1 MPIIKVSK
9 EVCKKDCLILCFMKY
24 KFFVGIDVSKLTI
37 DVASLSSKNSQ
48 VMIHNVF
55 SNDAKGIKEMADFLK
70 KTFAGYHHNVTLFCM
85 ESTGMYCN
93 ALLSFF
99 KEASANV
106 WVENAIQIKRSSGI
120 VRGKQD
126 KTDAHRIAMYAYK
139 NADTARLWKPAREV
153 MEQIRNLT
161 SLRDRMVQTQKKLQT
176 PIDELEAVG
185 EKKMAELL
193 AKSISKSLKAI
204 DADIKE
210 IELKITDLMN
220 KDESLHHLFKLVTSV
235 VGIGF
240 VTATNLIIHT
250 NEFTIMK
257 DSRKLACFCGVA
269 PFAHQSGTSIRG
281 KTRVS
286 HMANKKLKTNLHMAS
301 LSAVKFDNELKAYY
315 ERKVAAGKHKMSVL
329 NAVKCKLLARVVS
342 VVNNNKEYVKK
353 AA

>member
-1 MPIIKVSK
+1 
-9 EVCKKDCLILCFMKY
+9 MKY
-24 KFFVGIDVSKLTI
+24 KFFVGIDVSKSTFG
-37 DVASLSSKNSQ
+37 VAVLCRDNSQ
-48 VMIHNVF
+48 QIVHHVF
-55 SNDAKGIKEMADFLK
+55 SNDEKGIKEMGQFLK
-70 KTFAGYHHNVTLFCM
+70 ETFSDYNHTNTLFCM

-93 ALLSFF
+93 ALLNFF
-99 KEASANV
+99 KETSTDV

-120 VRGKQD
+120 TRGKQD
-126 KTDAHRIAMYAYK
+126 KIDACRIALYAYK
-139 NADTARLWKPAREV
+139 NADAARLWKPAREV
-153 MEQIRNLT
+153 MEQIRNLA

-176 PIDELEAVG
+176 PINEFEAVG
-185 EKKMAELL
+185 EKKMAALL

-204 DADIKE
+204 DADIKQ
-210 IELKITDLMN
+210 IELKITTLM
-220 KDESLHHLFKLVTSV
+220 KQDESLNHLFKLVSSV

-257 DSRKLACFCGVA
+257 DCRKLSCFCGVA
-269 PFAHQSGTSIRG
+269 PFPNQSGTSIRG

-301 LSAVKFDNELKAYY
+301 LTAVKFDPELKTYY
-315 ERKVAAGKHKMSVL
+315 ERKVAEGKHKMSVL

-342 VVNNNKEYVKK
+342 VVNNQKEYVKK

>member
-1 MPIIKVSK
+1 M
-9 EVCKKDCLILCFMKY
+9 Y
-24 KFFVGIDVSKLTI
+24 KFFVGIDVSKLTF
-37 DVASLSSKNSQ
+37 DVACLSKENSQ
-48 VMIHNVF
+48 VIIHDVF
-55 SNDAKGIKEMADFLK
+55 SNDTKGIDEMVDFLK
-70 KTFAGYHHNVTLFCM
+70 KTFSDYNTTDTLFCM

-126 KTDAHRIAMYAYK
+126 KIDAQRIVMYAYK
-139 NADTARLWKPAREV
+139 NADVARLWKPTREIV
-153 MEQIRNLT
+153 EQIRQLA

-176 PIDELEAVG
+176 PIDELHAVG
-185 EKKMAELL
+185 ENKMAELL

-210 IELKITDLMN
+210 IELKITALMK
-220 KDESLHHLFKLVTSV
+220 KDESLNHLFKLITSV

-250 NEFTIMK
+250 NEFTIMN

-269 PFAHQSGTSIRG
+269 PFPHQSGTSIRG

-301 LSAVKFDNELKAYY
+301 LTAVKFDKDLKAYY
-315 ERKVAAGKHKMSVL
+315 ERKVAEGKHKLSVL

-342 VVNNNKEYVKK
+342 VVNNNSEYVKK
-353 AA
+353 IA

>member
-1 MPIIKVSK
+1 M
-9 EVCKKDCLILCFMKY
+9 L
-24 KFFVGIDVSKLTI
+24 
-37 DVASLSSKNSQ
+37 N
-48 VMIHNVF
+48 
-55 SNDAKGIKEMADFLK
+55 
-70 KTFAGYHHNVTLFCM
+70 
-85 ESTGMYCN
+85 
-93 ALLSFF
+93 FF

-126 KTDAHRIAMYAYK
+126 KIDAQRIAMYAYK
-139 NADTARLWKPAREV
+139 NVDAARLWKPAREIV
-153 MEQIRNLT
+153 DQIRNLA

-176 PIDELEAVG
+176 PIDELQAVG

-193 AKSISKSLKAI
+193 AKSINKSLKAI
-204 DADIKE
+204 DADIKK
-210 IELKITDLMN
+210 IELKITALMK
-220 KDESLHHLFKLVTSV
+220 KDESLNHVFKLVTSV

-250 NEFTIMK
+250 KEFTIMN

-269 PFAHQSGTSIRG
+269 PFPHQSGTSIRG

-301 LSAVKFDNELKAYY
+301 LTAVKFDKELKGYY
-315 ERKVAAGKHKMSVL
+315 ERKVAEGKNKMSVL

-353 AA
+353 TA

>member
-1 MPIIKVSK
+1 
-9 EVCKKDCLILCFMKY
+9 MKY
-24 KFFVGIDVSKLTI
+24 RFFVGIDVSKLTFDI
-37 DVASLSSKNSQ
+37 ACLSRENSQ
-48 VMIHNVF
+48 VINHHVF
-55 SNDAKGIKEMADFLK
+55 SNDMKGINEMVKFLK
-70 KTFAGYHHNVTLFCM
+70 KAFSDYHHSDTLFCM

-99 KEASANV
+99 KDASANV

-120 VRGKQD
+120 TRGKQD
-126 KTDAHRIAMYAYK
+126 KVDAHRIVMYAYR
-139 NADTARLWKPAREV
+139 NADAVRLWKPSSQV
-153 MEQIRNLT
+153 LEQIRNLA

-185 EKKMAELL
+185 EKKMSELI

-204 DADIKE
+204 DADIKA
-210 IELKITDLMN
+210 IELKIIGLMK
-220 KDESLHHLFKLVTSV
+220 KDESLNHLFTLVTSV

-250 NEFTIMK
+250 NQFTVMN

-301 LSAVKFDNELKAYY
+301 LTAIKFDKDLKGYY
-315 ERKVAAGKHKMSVL
+315 ERKVAEGKHKLSVL

-353 AA
+353 IA

>member
-1 MPIIKVSK
+1 
-9 EVCKKDCLILCFMKY
+9 MKY
-24 KFFVGIDVSKLTI
+24 KFFVGIDVSKLTF
-37 DVASLSSKNSQ
+37 DVACLSNENSQ
-48 VMIHNVF
+48 IIVHGVF
-55 SNDAKGIKEMADFLK
+55 SNDENGIKEMLGFLSNS
-70 KTFAGYHHNVTLFCM
+70 FANFHLRDTLFCM

-93 ALLSFF
+93 ALLNFF
-99 KEASANV
+99 KDASANV

-120 VRGKQD
+120 ARGKQD
-126 KTDAHRIAMYAYK
+126 KIDAHRIALYAFR
-139 NADTARLWKPAREV
+139 NADAVRLWKPSSKIL
-153 MEQIRNLT
+153 EQIKNLA

-204 DADIKE
+204 DADIKQ
-210 IELKITDLMN
+210 IEAKIMALMK
-220 KDESLHHLFKLVTSV
+220 KDESLNHLFKLVTSV

-250 NEFTIMK
+250 NQFTVIN

-269 PFAHQSGTSIRG
+269 PFPHQSGSSIRG

-301 LSAVKFDNELKAYY
+301 LTAIKFDKELKAYY
-315 ERKVAAGKHKMSVL
+315 ERKVAEGKHKLSVL

-342 VVNNNKEYVKK
+342 VVNNNKEYVQKTSEK
-353 AA
+353 SLV

>member
-1 MPIIKVSK
+1 
-9 EVCKKDCLILCFMKY
+9 MKY
-24 KFFVGIDVSKLTI
+24 KFFVGIDVSKLTF
-37 DVASLSSKNSQ
+37 DVACLSSENSQ
-48 VMIHNVF
+48 VIVHYVF
-55 SNDAKGIKEMADFLK
+55 NNDENGIKEMLDFLNK
-70 KTFAGYHHNVTLFCM
+70 AFANYSLSDTLFCM

-93 ALLSFF
+93 ALLNFF
-99 KEASANV
+99 KDTSADV

-126 KTDAHRIAMYAYK
+126 KIDAHRIAFYAFR
-139 NADTARLWKPAREV
+139 NADAARLWKPTSEIL
-153 MEQIRNLT
+153 EQIKNLA
-161 SLRDRMVQTQKKLQT
+161 SLRDRMVQTQKKLKT

-204 DADIKE
+204 DSDIKQ
-210 IELKITDLMN
+210 IELKIMGLMK
-220 KDESLHHLFKLVTSV
+220 KDESLDHLFKLVTSV

-250 NEFTIMK
+250 NQFTVMN

-269 PFAHQSGTSIRG
+269 PFPHQSGSSIRG

-301 LSAVKFDNELKAYY
+301 LTAIKFDKELKAYF
-315 ERKVAAGKHKMSVL
+315 ERKVAEGKHKLSVL

-342 VVNNNKEYVKK
+342 VVNNNKEYVQKIAEK
-353 AA
+353 SVV

>member
-1 MPIIKVSK
+1 M
-9 EVCKKDCLILCFMKY
+9 Y
-24 KFFVGIDVSKLTI
+24 KFFVGIDVSKLTF
-37 DVASLSSKNSQ
+37 DVACLSRENSQ
-48 VMIHNVF
+48 VIIHDIF
-55 SNDAKGIKEMADFLK
+55 SNDTKGIDEMVNFLK
-70 KTFAGYHHNVTLFCM
+70 KTFSGYNATDALFCM

-93 ALLSFF
+93 ALLKFF

-126 KTDAHRIAMYAYK
+126 KVDAKRIAMYAYK
-139 NADTARLWKPAREV
+139 NADAARLWKPTREAL
-153 MEQIRNLT
+153 EQIRNLA

-176 PIDELEAVG
+176 PIDELHAVG

-193 AKSISKSLKAI
+193 AKSIRKSLKAI

-210 IELKITDLMN
+210 IELKITALMK
-220 KDESLHHLFKLVTSV
+220 KDESLNHLFRLVTSV

-250 NEFTIMK
+250 NEFTIMN

-269 PFAHQSGTSIRG
+269 PFPHQSGTSIRG

-301 LSAVKFDNELKAYY
+301 LTAVKFDKDLKAYY
-315 ERKVAAGKHKMSVL
+315 ERKVAEGKHKLSVL

-342 VVNNNKEYVKK
+342 VVNNNLEYVKK
-353 AA
+353 TE

>member
-1 MPIIKVSK
+1 
-9 EVCKKDCLILCFMKY
+9 
-24 KFFVGIDVSKLTI
+24 
-37 DVASLSSKNSQ
+37 
-48 VMIHNVF
+48 
-55 SNDAKGIKEMADFLK
+55 
-70 KTFAGYHHNVTLFCM
+70 M

-126 KTDAHRIAMYAYK
+126 KIDAQRIAVYAYK
-139 NADTARLWKPAREV
+139 NADAARLWKPTREIV
-153 MEQIRNLT
+153 EQIRQLA

-176 PIDELEAVG
+176 PIDELHAVG
-185 EKKMAELL
+185 ENKMAELL

-210 IELKITDLMN
+210 IELKITALMK
-220 KDESLHHLFKLVTSV
+220 KDESLNHLFKLITSV

-250 NEFTIMK
+250 NEFTIMN

-269 PFAHQSGTSIRG
+269 PFPHQSGTSIRG

-301 LSAVKFDNELKAYY
+301 LTAVKFDKDLKAYY
-315 ERKVAAGKHKMSVL
+315 ERKVAEGKHKLSVL

-342 VVNNNKEYVKK
+342 VVNNNSEYVKK
-353 AA
+353 IA

>member
-1 MPIIKVSK
+1 M
-9 EVCKKDCLILCFMKY
+9 Y
-24 KFFVGIDVSKLTI
+24 KFFVGIDVSKLTF
-37 DVASLSSKNSQ
+37 DVACLSRENSQ
-48 VMIHNVF
+48 LTTHNVF
-55 SNDAKGIKEMADFLK
+55 SNDAKGINEMLDLLK
-70 KTFAGYHHNVTLFCM
+70 KTFSHYHHNDTLFCM

-93 ALLSFF
+93 ALLGFF
-99 KEASANV
+99 KETSANV

-126 KTDAHRIAMYAYK
+126 KIDAQRIAMYAYK
-139 NADTARLWKPAREV
+139 NVDAARLWKPAREIV
-153 MEQIRNLT
+153 EQIRNLA

-176 PIDELEAVG
+176 PIDELHAVG

-210 IELKITDLMN
+210 IELKITALMK
-220 KDESLHHLFKLVTSV
+220 KDESLNHVFKLVTSV

-250 NEFTIMK
+250 NEFTIMN

-269 PFAHQSGTSIRG
+269 PFPHQSGTSIRG

-301 LSAVKFDNELKAYY
+301 LTAVRFDPELKTYY
-315 ERKVAAGKHKMSVL
+315 ERKVAEGKHKMSVL

-342 VVNNNKEYVKK
+342 VVNNKKEYVKK